1 MRPGSGGA
9 FSSFFV
15 SGACAARKIVARFAL
30 PTLFEILTLA
40 RRMATNLMNTTNI
53 LVNPQGSR
61 YFLQE
66 RIAGGGGGDVY
77 AALNQAGQKF
87 AIKFIKPNPHNRGA
101 GLTTWINEC
110 NSSLK
115 CQNHP
120 HIVQV
125 FEYFQTHQGHL
136 VIVMELANCSL
147 ANLIKQG
154 YRFETRAICAVG
166 LQILQALSYIH
177 SLVSPI
183 IHRDVTPKNILVFPN
198 WIYKLSDFGISKNN
212 VTHEEMARTFIGYS
226 SYIPPEL
233 LRRGYSR
240 QQADLYQL
248 GVVLLTLMLGVA
260 PIDESLPQQQI
271 YEQILA
277 GVPRLRAEALI
288 PSGGSAGELAK
299 IVAILLRRHDE
310 YRYASAVEV
319 SNELTRVLQLP

>member
-1 MRPGSGGA
+1 MNA
-9 FSSFFV
+9 ANIFV
-15 SGACAARKIVARFAL
+15 S
-30 PTLFEILTLA
+30 
-40 RRMATNLMNTTNI
+40 
-53 LVNPQGSR
+53 PQGFR

-66 RIAGGGGGDVY
+66 RIAGGGGGEVY
-77 AALNQAGQKF
+77 AAVNQTGQSL

-101 GLTTWINEC
+101 GISTWINEC

-125 FEYFQTHQGHL
+125 FEYFQTNQGHL
-136 VIVMELANCSL
+136 VIVMERANCSL
-147 ANLIKQG
+147 ANLIRQG
-154 YRFETRAICAVG
+154 YRFDAKAICTVG
-166 LQILQALSYIH
+166 MQVTLALSYIH
-177 SLVSPI
+177 SLTSPI

-248 GVVLLTLMLGVA
+248 GVVLLTLMLGVS

-277 GVPRLRAEALI
+277 GVPRQRAEALI
-288 PSGGSAGELAK
+288 VAAGINGELAK
-299 IVAILLRRHDE
+299 VVAIMLRRHDE

-319 SNELTRVLQLP
+319 HNELARVFNLP

>member
-1 MRPGSGGA
+1 MNA
-9 FSSFFV
+9 ANIFV
-15 SGACAARKIVARFAL
+15 S
-30 PTLFEILTLA
+30 
-40 RRMATNLMNTTNI
+40 
-53 LVNPQGSR
+53 PQGFR

-66 RIAGGGGGDVY
+66 RIAGGGGGEVY
-77 AALNQAGQKF
+77 AAVNQAGQSL

-101 GLTTWINEC
+101 GISTWINEC

-125 FEYFQTHQGHL
+125 FEYFQTNQGHL
-136 VIVMELANCSL
+136 VIVMERANCSL
-147 ANLIKQG
+147 ANLIRQG
-154 YRFETRAICAVG
+154 YRFDAKAICTVG
-166 LQILQALSYIH
+166 MQVTLALSYIH
-177 SLVSPI
+177 SLTSPI

-248 GVVLLTLMLGVA
+248 GVVLLTLMLGVS

-271 YEQILA
+271 YDQILA
-277 GVPRLRAEALI
+277 GVPRQRAEALI
-288 PSGGSAGELAK
+288 AAAGINGELAK
-299 IVAILLRRHDE
+299 VVAIMLRRHDE

-319 SNELTRVLQLP
+319 HNELARVFNLP

>member
-1 MRPGSGGA
+1 M
-9 FSSFFV
+9 
-15 SGACAARKIVARFAL
+15 
-30 PTLFEILTLA
+30 LTSP
-40 RRMATNLMNTTNI
+40 N
-53 LVNPQGSR
+53 GFR
-61 YFLQE
+61 YSLLE

-77 AALNQAGQKF
+77 RAVNQAGQRL
-87 AIKFIKPNPHNRGA
+87 AVKFIKPNPHNRGA
-101 GLTTWINEC
+101 GLSTWINEC
-110 NSSLK
+110 NTSLQ

-120 HIVQV
+120 HVVQV
-125 FEYFQTHQGHL
+125 FEYFQTGQGHL

-147 ANLIKQG
+147 GDLVKQG
-154 YRFETRAICAVG
+154 YRFDRQAICAVG
-166 LQILQALSYIH
+166 MQVTLALSFIH
-177 SLVSPI
+177 SLNAPI

-248 GVVLLTLMLGVA
+248 GVVLLTLMLGHA

-277 GVPRLRAEALI
+277 GVPRQRAEMLTA
-288 PSGGSAGELAK
+288 SNAGLRELAQ
-299 IVAILLRRHDE
+299 VVSVMLRRHDE
-310 YRYASAVEV
+310 YRYASAAEVYNELQRV
-319 SNELTRVLQLP
+319 SNLH

>member
-1 MRPGSGGA
+1 M
-9 FSSFFV
+9 
-15 SGACAARKIVARFAL
+15 
-30 PTLFEILTLA
+30 LTSP
-40 RRMATNLMNTTNI
+40 N
-53 LVNPQGSR
+53 GFR
-61 YFLQE
+61 YSLLE

-77 AALNQAGQKF
+77 RAVNQAGQKL
-87 AIKFIKPNPHNRGA
+87 AVKFIKPNPHNRGA
-101 GLTTWINEC
+101 GISTWINEC
-110 NSSLK
+110 NTSLQ

-120 HIVQV
+120 HVVQV
-125 FEYFQTHQGHL
+125 FEYFQTGQGHL

-147 ANLIKQG
+147 GDLVKRG
-154 YRFETRAICAVG
+154 YRFDRQAICAVG
-166 LQILQALSYIH
+166 MQVTLALSFIH
-177 SLVSPI
+177 SLNAPI

-248 GVVLLTLMLGVA
+248 GVVLLTLMLGHS

-277 GVPRLRAEALI
+277 GVPRQRAEMLTASNGHLR
-288 PSGGSAGELAK
+288 ELAQ
-299 IVAILLRRHDE
+299 VVSVMLRRHDE
-310 YRYASAVEV
+310 YRYASAAEVYNELNRV
-319 SNELTRVLQLP
+319 SNLH

>member
-1 MRPGSGGA
+1 MN
-9 FSSFFV
+9 
-15 SGACAARKIVARFAL
+15 AA
-30 PTLFEILTLA
+30 
-40 RRMATNLMNTTNI
+40 NI
-53 LVNPQGSR
+53 LVNPQGFR

-66 RIAGGGGGDVY
+66 RIAGGGGGEVY
-77 AALNQAGQKF
+77 AAVNQAGQRL
-87 AIKFIKPNPHNRGA
+87 AIKFIKPNPHNRWS
-101 GLTTWINEC
+101 GLDTWINEC

-125 FEYFQTHQGHL
+125 FEYFQTNQGHL

-154 YRFETRAICAVG
+154 YRFDAKAICSVG
-166 LQILQALSYIH
+166 RQVTQALSYIH
-177 SLVSPI
+177 SLTAPI
-183 IHRDVTPKNILVFPN
+183 IHRDVTPKNLLVFPN

-212 VTHEEMARTFIGYS
+212 VTNEEMARTFIGYS

-233 LRRGYSR
+233 LRRGYSK

-248 GVVLLTLMLGVA
+248 GVVLLTLMLGFS

-271 YEQILA
+271 YDQILA
-277 GVPRLRAEALI
+277 GVPRLRAEALMV
-288 PSGGSAGELAK
+288 GGGLMGELAK
-299 IVAILLRRHDE
+299 VVAVMLRRHDE

-319 SNELTRVLQLP
+319 DSELTRVFNLP

>member
-1 MRPGSGGA
+1 MMD
-9 FSSFFV
+9 
-15 SGACAARKIVARFAL
+15 AA
-30 PTLFEILTLA
+30 
-40 RRMATNLMNTTNI
+40 NI
-53 LVNPQGSR
+53 LVNPQGFR

-66 RIAGGGGGDVY
+66 RIAGGGGGEVY
-77 AALNQAGQKF
+77 AAVNQAGQRL
-87 AIKFIKPNPHNRGA
+87 AIKFIKPNPHNRWS
-101 GLTTWINEC
+101 GLDTWINEC

-115 CQNHP
+115 CQDHP

-125 FEYFQTHQGHL
+125 FEYFQTNQGHL

-154 YRFETRAICAVG
+154 YRFDAKAICSVG
-166 LQILQALSYIH
+166 MQVTQALSYIH
-177 SLVSPI
+177 SLTAPI

-212 VTHEEMARTFIGYS
+212 VTNEEMARTFIGYS

-233 LRRGYSR
+233 LRRGYSK

-248 GVVLLTLMLGVA
+248 GVVLLTLMLGFS

-271 YEQILA
+271 YDQILA
-277 GVPRLRAEALI
+277 GVPRLRAEALVA
-288 PSGGSAGELAK
+288 SGGVTGELAK
-299 IVAILLRRHDE
+299 VVAVMLRRHDE

-319 SNELTRVLQLP
+319 HNELTRVFNLP

>member
-1 MRPGSGGA
+1 MS
-9 FSSFFV
+9 
-15 SGACAARKIVARFAL
+15 AA
-30 PTLFEILTLA
+30 
-40 RRMATNLMNTTNI
+40 NI
-53 LVNPQGSR
+53 LVNPHGFR

-77 AALNQAGQKF
+77 QAVNQAGQRL
-87 AIKFIKPNPHNRGA
+87 AIKFIKPNPHNRWS
-101 GLTTWINEC
+101 GLDTWINEC

-125 FEYFQTHQGHL
+125 FEYFQTNQGHL

-147 ANLIKQG
+147 GNLIKQG
-154 YRFETRAICAVG
+154 YRFDTKAICSVG
-166 LQILQALSYIH
+166 MQVTQALSYIH
-177 SLVSPI
+177 SLAFPI

-248 GVVLLTLMLGVA
+248 GVLLLTLMLGFS

-271 YEQILA
+271 YDQILA
-277 GVPRLRAEALI
+277 GVPRLRAEAI
-288 PSGGSAGELAK
+288 IASGGITGELAK
-299 IVAILLRRHDE
+299 VVAIMLRRHDE

-319 SNELTRVLQLP
+319 ANELTRVFNLL

>member
-1 MRPGSGGA
+1 MNA
-9 FSSFFV
+9 ANIFV
-15 SGACAARKIVARFAL
+15 S
-30 PTLFEILTLA
+30 
-40 RRMATNLMNTTNI
+40 
-53 LVNPQGSR
+53 PQGFR

-66 RIAGGGGGDVY
+66 RIAGGGGGEVY
-77 AALNQAGQKF
+77 AALNQAGQSL
-87 AIKFIKPNPHNRGA
+87 AIKFIKANPHNRGA
-101 GLTTWINEC
+101 GISTWINEC

-125 FEYFQTHQGHL
+125 FEYFQTNQGHL
-136 VIVMELANCSL
+136 VIVMERANCSL
-147 ANLIKQG
+147 ANLIRQG
-154 YRFETRAICAVG
+154 YRFDAKAICTVG
-166 LQILQALSYIH
+166 MQVTLALSYIH
-177 SLVSPI
+177 SLTSPI

-248 GVVLLTLMLGVA
+248 GVVLLTLMLGVS

-277 GVPRLRAEALI
+277 GVPRQRAEALI
-288 PSGGSAGELAK
+288 AAAGINGELAK
-299 IVAILLRRHDE
+299 VIAIMLRRHDE

-319 SNELTRVLQLP
+319 HNELTRVFNLP